1 MAELNSYPLNN
12 TLYIAEDA
20 QLWHATRLSGVYAAD
35 GHYNVTASNGMSVTV
50 STGIGW
56 MKVGEFA
63 GIVFANKSV
72 STLIIETADGLLPR
86 IDRVVIRND
95 FIANKVVLA
104 IRKGTPAVN
113 PVAPALQRNS
123 DAFELGIADVRVN
136 AGAISITQANIQD
149 LRLNESLCGI
159 MRDGVTGIP
168 TQALYDSWWLWFS
181 ALKGN
186 AETQAADFLS
196 WLEIFRATNEREF
209 ESWVANFKQTSQS
222 DFDSWYSG
230 FTSASSNNFVNW
242 YNAFTENS
250 ESDFNAWFENLQ
262 NTLDEN
268 QASNLF
274 NMIDAH
280 ERTNITDSAEGVHGI
295 RLHEGKFQAFVG
307 IGWATLGVLP
317 VGFIGSFFNAQN
329 FNGFS
334 FNLRNFT
341 GTSFDNVIRIETEA

>member
-1 MAELNSYPLNN
+1 MAELNCYPLNN
-12 TLYIAEDA
+12 TLYYSEDA

-50 STGIGW
+50 STGLGW
-56 MKVGEFA
+56 MKTGEFA
-63 GIVFANKSV
+63 GIVCANKAAA
-72 STLIIETADGLLPR
+72 TLDIDIADGMLPR
-86 IDRVVIRND
+86 IDRVVIRHD
-95 FIANKVVLA
+95 FIANATILA

-123 DAFELGIADVRVN
+123 DAFELGIADIRVN

-168 TQALYDSWWLWFS
+168 TQALYGAWWDWFS

-186 AETQAADFLS
+186 AETQAADFLA
-196 WLEIFRATNEREF
+196 WLELFRTTNEQEL
-209 ESWVANFKQTSQS
+209 ENWVANFKQTSQN

-230 FTSASSNNFVNW
+230 FTSAGSSNFANW

-250 ESDFNAWFENLQ
+250 ESDFNDWFENLR

-274 NMIDAH
+274 NMIDTH
-280 ERTNITDSAEGVHGI
+280 ERTNITDSADGVHGM
-295 RLHEGKFQAFVG
+295 RLHDGKFQVLVG
-307 IGWATLGVLP
+307 NGWATLATLP
-317 VGFIGSFFNAQN
+317 IGFTGGFFNAQN
-329 FNGFS
+329 FNGFT
-334 FNLRNFT
+334 FNLRNFN
-341 GTSFDNVIRIETEA
+341 GASFNNVARLETED